1 VLRAAGTLDG
11 ARMSDE
17 KKRPFQSSLRVQE
30 LIYGLKISEVM
41 TKKVFAVSRN
51 CTMRDVQVI
60 MKNNGITGVP
70 VVDSKRVVGFASMN
84 DLMNALEQGS
94 MDDLVTRH
102 MASEVQTL
110 AEEMPLSF
118 AISAFNKFSFRSF
131 PVVNKKNEL
140 SGILTFRNIN
150 LALIRELSRQLREM
164 ENLHSNAPETEGL
177 ELNKVYQLA
186 RYDFENGGKASTEI
200 KKFLQQRKVSPKLV
214 RRVAVASYELE
225 INLVAHSI
233 GGMLSFDI
241 NDERV
246 KISSHDRG
254 PGIEDVGKA
263 MTEGFST
270 ANEWIRSQGFGAGMG
285 LPNVKRVSDEFA
297 IQSALGMG
305 TMVKA
310 VIYLK

>member
-1 VLRAAGTLDG
+1 
-11 ARMSDE
+11 MSDE
-17 KKRPFQSSLRVQE
+17 EQKGPLQSSLRVQE

-51 CTMRDVQVI
+51 CTMRDVQHI

-70 VVDSKRVVGFASMN
+70 VVDNRRVVGFVSMN
-84 DLMNALEQGS
+84 DLMNALEQGE
-94 MDDLVTRH
+94 MDDGVVSH
-102 MASEVQTL
+102 MSGEVQTL

-131 PVVNKKNEL
+131 PVVNKQNEL
-140 SGILTFRNIN
+140 VGILTFRNIN

-164 ENLHSNAPETEGL
+164 EHQHEHPVEPTSLDMV
-177 ELNKVYQLA
+177 KVYQLH
-186 RYDFENGGKASTEI
+186 RYDFDNGGKASSEI
-200 KKFLQQRKVSPKLV
+200 KKFLKERGISPKLV

-241 NDERV
+241 NEDRV

-254 PGIEDVGKA
+254 PGIADVDQA
-263 MTEGFST
+263 LTEGFST

-297 IQSALGMG
+297 IQSAVGMG
-305 TMVKA
+305 TMIRA
-310 VIYLK
+310 VIQLKPEKKNED

>member
-1 VLRAAGTLDG
+1 
-11 ARMSDE
+11 MSEE
-17 KKRPFQSSLRVQE
+17 KQAPLQSSLRVQE

-51 CTMRDVQVI
+51 CNMRDVQQI
-60 MKNNGITGVP
+60 MKSNGITGVP
-70 VVDSKRVVGFASMN
+70 VVDNRRVVGFVSMN
-84 DLMNALEQGS
+84 DLLNALEQGS
-94 MDDLVTRH
+94 MDDSVITH
-102 MASEVQTL
+102 MSGEVQTL

-131 PVVNKKNEL
+131 PVVNKRNEL
-140 SGILTFRNIN
+140 AGILTFRNIN

-164 ENLHSNAPETEGL
+164 ENQHGLPPETEAL
-177 ELNKVYQLA
+177 DLVKVYQLH
-186 RYDFENGGKASTEI
+186 RYDFENGGKASSEI
-200 KKFLQQRKVSPKLV
+200 KRFLKERGVPAKVV

-241 NDERV
+241 NEERV

-254 PGIEDVGKA
+254 PGIADIDQA

-305 TMVKA
+305 TMIHA
-310 VIYLK
+310 VIHLKPETNDER

>member
-1 VLRAAGTLDG
+1 MA
-11 ARMSDE
+11 DE
-17 KKRPFQSSLRVQE
+17 KKEPLQSSLRVQE

-51 CTMRDVQVI
+51 CSMRDVQQI

-70 VVDSKRVVGFASMN
+70 VVDSRRVVGFVSMN
-84 DLMNALEQGS
+84 DLMNALEQGG
-94 MDDLVTRH
+94 MDDIVTKR
-102 MASEVQTL
+102 MSSEVQTL

-131 PVVNKKNEL
+131 PVVSKNNEL
-140 SGILTFRNIN
+140 VGILTFRNIN

-164 ENLHSNAPETEGL
+164 ENQHGQAPEPEGL
-177 ELNKVYQLA
+177 ALQKVYQLH
-186 RYDFENGGKASTEI
+186 RYDFENGGKASSEV
-200 KKFLQQRKVSPKLV
+200 KKFLKTRGIPPKVV

-241 NDERV
+241 NEDRV

-254 PGIEDVGKA
+254 PGIADVEQA
-263 MTEGFST
+263 LTEGYST

-285 LPNVKRVSDEFA
+285 LPNVKRVTDKFA

-305 TMVKA
+305 TMIQA
-310 VIYLK
+310 EINLKPEITNEDQ

>member
-1 VLRAAGTLDG
+1 MADTVKEPL
-11 ARMSDE
+11 
-17 KKRPFQSSLRVQE
+17 QSSLRVQE

-70 VVDSKRVVGFASMN
+70 VVDNCRVVGFVSMN
-84 DLMNALEQGS
+84 DVMNALEEGGMKDGVTSRMAGS
-94 MDDLVTRH
+94 
-102 MASEVQTL
+102 VQTL

-131 PVVNKKNEL
+131 PVVSKKNEL
-140 SGILTFRNIN
+140 VGILTFRNIN

-164 ENLHSNAPETEGL
+164 ENQHEQPVNSESL
-177 ELNKVYQLA
+177 ELIKVYSLN
-186 RYDFENGGKASTEI
+186 RYDFENGGKGSSEI
-200 KKFLQQRKVSPKLV
+200 KKFLKTRGVSSKLV

-241 NDERV
+241 NEQRV

-254 PGIEDVGKA
+254 PGIADVDKA
-263 MTEGFST
+263 LTEGFST

-285 LPNVKRVSDEFA
+285 LPNVKRVADEFA
-297 IQSALGMG
+297 IQSAVGMG
-305 TMVKA
+305 TMIQA
-310 VIYLK
+310 VIYLNQETVHED

>member
-1 VLRAAGTLDG
+1 
-11 ARMSDE
+11 MSDE
-17 KKRPFQSSLRVQE
+17 EQKGPLQSSLRVQE

-51 CTMRDVQVI
+51 CTMRDVQHI

-70 VVDSKRVVGFASMN
+70 VVDNRRVVGFVSMN
-84 DLMNALEQGS
+84 DLMNALEQGE
-94 MDDLVTRH
+94 MDDGVVGH
-102 MASEVQTL
+102 MSGEVQTL

-131 PVVNKKNEL
+131 PVVNKLNEL
-140 SGILTFRNIN
+140 VGILTFRNIN

-164 ENLHSNAPETEGL
+164 EHQHEHPVEPTSLDMV
-177 ELNKVYQLA
+177 KVYQLH
-186 RYDFENGGKASTEI
+186 RYDFDNGGKASSEI
-200 KKFLQQRKVSPKLV
+200 KKFLKERGITPKLV

-241 NDERV
+241 NADRV

-254 PGIEDVGKA
+254 PGIADVDQA
-263 MTEGFST
+263 LTEGFST

-297 IQSALGMG
+297 IQSAVGMG
-305 TMVKA
+305 TMIRA
-310 VIYLK
+310 VIQLKPEKKNED

>member
-1 VLRAAGTLDG
+1 
-11 ARMSDE
+11 MSTVE
-17 KKRPFQSSLRVQE
+17 KEPLQSSLRVQE
-30 LIYGLKISEVM
+30 LLYGLKISEVM
-41 TKKVFAVSRN
+41 TQKVFAVSRN
-51 CTMRDVQVI
+51 CTMRDVQLI

-70 VVDSKRVVGFASMN
+70 VVDNRRVVGFVSMN
-84 DLMNALEQGS
+84 DVMTALEEDGMSDCVTNRMAGS
-94 MDDLVTRH
+94 
-102 MASEVQTL
+102 VQTL

-131 PVVNKKNEL
+131 PVVSKKNEL
-140 SGILTFRNIN
+140 VGIITFRNIN

-164 ENLHSNAPETEGL
+164 ENQHEQPVDSTSL
-177 ELNKVYQLA
+177 ELVKVYSLN
-186 RYDFENGGKASTEI
+186 RYDFENGGKASSEI
-200 KKFLQQRKVSPKLV
+200 KKFLKERGISSKLV

-241 NDERV
+241 TDERV

-254 PGIEDVGKA
+254 PGIADVDKA
-263 MTEGFST
+263 LTEGFST

-297 IQSALGMG
+297 IQSAFGMG

-310 VIYLK
+310 IINLNRENKDED

>member
-1 VLRAAGTLDG
+1 
-11 ARMSDE
+11 MSDE
-17 KKRPFQSSLRVQE
+17 EQKEPLQSSLRVQE
-30 LIYGLKISEVM
+30 LIYGLKIGEVM

-51 CTMRDVQVI
+51 CTMRDVQQI
-60 MKNNGITGVP
+60 MKSNGITGVP
-70 VVDSKRVVGFASMN
+70 VVDNRRVVGFVSMN
-84 DLMNALEQGS
+84 DVMTALEEGG
-94 MDDLVTRH
+94 MDEGVIAR
-102 MASEVQTL
+102 MSGEVQTL

-131 PVVNKKNEL
+131 PVVSKKNEL
-140 SGILTFRNIN
+140 VGILTFRNIN

-164 ENLHSNAPETEGL
+164 EHLHEYPEEHASL
-177 ELNKVYQLA
+177 ELVKVYQLN
-186 RYDFENGGKASTEI
+186 RYDFENGGKASIEI
-200 KKFLQQRKVSPKLV
+200 KKFLKERGISLALV

-241 NDERV
+241 NKDRV

-254 PGIEDVGKA
+254 PGIDDVEQA
-263 MTEGFST
+263 LTEGFST

-297 IQSALGMG
+297 IQSAVGMG
-305 TMVKA
+305 TMIRT
-310 VIYLK
+310 VIHFKEEKQNED

>member
-1 VLRAAGTLDG
+1 MG
-11 ARMSDE
+11 DE
-17 KKRPFQSSLRVQE
+17 EQKEPLQSSLRVQE
-30 LIYGLKISEVM
+30 LIYGLKIGEVM

-51 CTMRDVQVI
+51 CTMRDVQQI
-60 MKNNGITGVP
+60 MKSNGITGVP
-70 VVDSKRVVGFASMN
+70 VVDNRRVVGFVSMN
-84 DLMNALEQGS
+84 DVMTALEEGG
-94 MDDLVTRH
+94 MDEGVIAR
-102 MASEVQTL
+102 MSGEVQTL

-131 PVVNKKNEL
+131 PVVSKKNEL
-140 SGILTFRNIN
+140 VGILTFRNIN

-164 ENLHSNAPETEGL
+164 EHLHEHPAEPTSL
-177 ELNKVYQLA
+177 ELVKVYPLN
-186 RYDFENGGKASTEI
+186 RYDFENGGKASSEI
-200 KKFLQQRKVSPKLV
+200 KKFLKERGIPPKTL

-241 NDERV
+241 NKDRV

-254 PGIEDVGKA
+254 PGIADVEQA
-263 MTEGFST
+263 LTEGFST

-297 IQSALGMG
+297 IQSAVGMG
-305 TMVKA
+305 TMIRT
-310 VIYLK
+310 VIHFKEEKQNED

>member
-1 VLRAAGTLDG
+1 
-11 ARMSDE
+11 MSEE
-17 KKRPFQSSLRVQE
+17 KKTPLQSSLRVQE

-41 TKKVFAVSRN
+41 TQKVFAVSRN
-51 CTMRDVQVI
+51 CTMRDVQQI

-70 VVDSKRVVGFASMN
+70 VVDSKRVVGFVSMN

-94 MDDLVTRH
+94 MDDGVVLH
-102 MASEVQTL
+102 MSGEVQTL

-118 AISAFNKFSFRSF
+118 AISAFNKFSYRSF
-131 PVVNKKNEL
+131 PVVNKANEL
-140 SGILTFRNIN
+140 AGILTFRNIN

-164 ENLHSNAPETEGL
+164 ENQNEQPSESDKL
-177 ELNKVYQLA
+177 ELVKVYQLH
-186 RYDFENGGKASTEI
+186 RYDFENGGKASSEV
-200 KKFLQQRKVSPKLV
+200 KKFLKERGVPAKVV

-254 PGIEDVGKA
+254 PGIADVDQA
-263 MTEGFST
+263 LMEGFST

-297 IQSALGMG
+297 IQSAVGMG
-305 TMVKA
+305 TMIRA
-310 VIYLK
+310 VIDLQPEKQNEN

>member
-1 VLRAAGTLDG
+1 
-11 ARMSDE
+11 
-17 KKRPFQSSLRVQE
+17 
-30 LIYGLKISEVM
+30 
-41 TKKVFAVSRN
+41 
-51 CTMRDVQVI
+51 
-60 MKNNGITGVP
+60 
-70 VVDSKRVVGFASMN
+70 
-84 DLMNALEQGS
+84 MNALEESG
-94 MDDLVTRH
+94 MDDIVTAR
-102 MASEVQTL
+102 MSSEVQTL

-140 SGILTFRNIN
+140 VGILTFRNIN

-164 ENLHSNAPETEGL
+164 ENQHEQPVDPSSMELVKVHQLH
-177 ELNKVYQLA
+177 
-186 RYDFENGGKASTEI
+186 RYDFENGGKASSEI
-200 KKFLQQRKVSPKLV
+200 KKFLKERGLPPKLV

-241 NDERV
+241 NEDRV

-254 PGIEDVGKA
+254 PGIADVEQA
-263 MTEGFST
+263 LTEGYST

-297 IQSALGMG
+297 IQSAVGMG
-305 TMVKA
+305 TMIRA
-310 VIYLK
+310 VINLKPEKKNEDQ